1 MTMKIRVSICTEDA
15 VYAERLVDY
24 FNAHYYDR
32 FSWNVY
38 TTLDYLLHSFEPSKT
53 DILLLGEELKGRIGS
68 EFVESLGNCQA
79 VYLIDRLD
87 DESDEELYR
96 IEKYHCAEKIYQ
108 DLLEIYSQKSSI
120 YYANAALINSN
131 TEIYAFIAPCGG
143 IGTSTVALAA
153 AKRFARTERVLY
165 LNFENI
171 SGAGLAFSDK
181 TTKGFKEIIFA
192 LKSRRKALDLKIE
205 STVNRDRSGIF
216 YFGDCD
222 NALELG
228 ELNDSDVRELL
239 IAIQNSQKYDKVL
252 IDVGNGLQEKDI
264 AVLSLASRL
273 VMVMDNSE
281 VSEIKMRHYL
291 ATLQI
296 IEEQK
301 KMDICSKL
309 LVFMNKIHRNVPLP
323 EQYMRIHV
331 KGGLPRMENGTYLG
345 IIERL
350 ADIES
355 LQNIR

>member
-1 MTMKIRVSICTEDA
+1 MKIRVSIGTEDA
-15 VYAERLVDY
+15 VYAEKLVGY
-24 FNAHYYDR
+24 FNTHYYDR

-38 TTLDYLLHSFEPSKT
+38 TTLDYLLRSFEPSKT
-53 DILLLGEELKGRIGS
+53 DILLLGEELRGKIDS
-68 EFVESLGNCQA
+68 EFMESLGNCLA

-87 DESDEELYR
+87 DEIEEERYT
-96 IEKYHCAEKIYQ
+96 IEKYHRAEKIYQ
-108 DLLEIYSQKSSI
+108 DLLEIYSQKGTI
-120 YYANAALINSN
+120 HYANVALIDSN

-143 IGTSTVALAA
+143 IGTSTAALAA

-171 SGAGLAFSDK
+171 SGAGVVFGDQTA
-181 TTKGFKEIIFA
+181 KGFEEIIFA

-205 STVNRDRSGIF
+205 STVNRDRSGVF

-222 NALELG
+222 NALGLG

-239 IAIQNSQKYDKVL
+239 AAIQNSQKYDKVL
-252 IDVGNGLQEKDI
+252 IDAGNGLQEKDI

-281 VSEIKMRHYL
+281 VAEIKMRHYL
-291 ATLQI
+291 ETLQM

-301 KMDICSKL
+301 QMDICSKL
-309 LVFMNKIHRNVPLP
+309 LVFMNKIHRNIPLP
-323 EQYMRIHV
+323 EQYMRIPV